1 MTICCLLVLSIYHTH
16 THAQNSGSQRRRQAS
31 SNDTRAACEA
41 ARATGAARGGA
52 GPSTAGPSAPPAP
65 AGSSEGSNAH
75 QIEVNPD
82 LDAPGV
88 PRLAAGPSVPQVN
101 ASCQIHSA
109 GSTVP
114 RKARTG
120 FSDVAVETMRATYS
134 VC

>member
-1 MTICCLLVLSIYHTH
+1 MCLEFVPAGVSCLCPYDKMLPIGPVNLTH
-16 THAQNSGSQRRRQAS
+16 TLSR
-31 SNDTRAACEA
+31 EA

-52 GPSTAGPSAPPAP
+52 GPSTAGPSEPLAP
-65 AGSSEGSNAH
+65 AGSSEGNNA
-75 QIEVNPD
+75 QQTAGNSDV
-82 LDAPGV
+82 DAPGA
-88 PRLAAGPSVPQVN
+88 PRLAAGPSVPRVN
-101 ASCQIHSA
+101 ASCQIHYA